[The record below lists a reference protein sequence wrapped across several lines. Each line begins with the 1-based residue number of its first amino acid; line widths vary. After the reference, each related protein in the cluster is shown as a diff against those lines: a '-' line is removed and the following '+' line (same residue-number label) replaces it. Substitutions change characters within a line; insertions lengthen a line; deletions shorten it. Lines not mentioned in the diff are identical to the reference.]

1 MILDLTKAAVSDLQS
16 IRSFTLETWGPEQEQ
31 RYLDALWKKFAEI
44 LADPQRWRR
53 RDDLFPGCQL
63 AAQGKH
69 VILFRVQGSVLEI
82 VRILHGAMDF
92 RRQIQDEREAQ

>member
-1 MILDLTKAAVSDLQS
+1 MIFEFTKAVSGPQS
-16 IRSFTLETWGPEQEQ
+16 IRSYTMETWGPEQEQ
-31 RYLDALWKKFAEI
+31 RYLDELWKKFDEI
-44 LADPQRWRR
+44 LIDPKRWRR

-69 VILFRVQGSVLEI
+69 VILFRVKDTVLEI

-92 RRQIQDEREAQ
+92 PRQIRDVSEGE